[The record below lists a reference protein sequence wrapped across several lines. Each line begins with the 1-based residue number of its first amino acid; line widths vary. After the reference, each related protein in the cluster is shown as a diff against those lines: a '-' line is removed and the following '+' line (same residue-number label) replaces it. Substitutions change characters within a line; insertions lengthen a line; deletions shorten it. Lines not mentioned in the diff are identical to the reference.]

1 MEMNEMTPKRAVIK
15 AINEKRRIPELEPV
29 VLQSPH
35 AACVYAMRVVKGEW
49 EDAEKAI
56 ASASM
61 NIALYGFD
69 SLDVQDP
76 RHVRL
81 RPPAPEWIL
90 KNKNQDLYIAY
101 TTLVRKRCSHIEKK
115 LESEKYSYYG
125 YKYSKL
131 IYRLTKNVVDL
142 NNPRICVRILKDIS
156 SGKFARRLNKEE
168 RLRICN
174 DLHGRMLLHSFSNNC
189 RDVREYFAQQKKTEN
204 DFLIMLSQHEESMT
218 VGDLIRK
225 MTA

>member
-1 MEMNEMTPKRAVIK
+1 MGNKMTPKQAVIT
-15 AINEKRRIPELEPV
+15 AINEKRRIPELEPT

-49 EDAEKAI
+49 EDGEKAI
-56 ASASM
+56 AGAST

-69 SLDVQDP
+69 SLDVQ
-76 RHVRL
+76 VNCYE
-81 RPPAPEWIL
+81 RPKAEYVL
-90 KNKNQDLYIAY
+90 KNKNQHLFIAY
-101 TTLVRKRCSHIEKK
+101 TTLVRRRCSHIESK
-115 LESEKYSYYG
+115 LKSERYSYYG

-131 IYRLTKNVVDL
+131 IYRLTKEIVDL
-142 NNPRICVRILKDIS
+142 EDPRICVRILKDIS
-156 SGKFARRLNKEE
+156 SGKFAKKLTKEE

-174 DLHGRMLLHSFSNNC
+174 ELHGRMVLHSFSNNC
-189 RDVREYFAQQKKTEN
+189 RDVREYFAQQKKVEN
-204 DFLIMLSQHEESMT
+204 DFLIMLSQHDENMT

>member
-1 MEMNEMTPKRAVIK
+1 MTPKQAVIK
-15 AINEKRRIPELEPV
+15 AIHERRRIPELEST

-49 EDAEKAI
+49 EEGEKAI
-56 ASASM
+56 ASAST

-69 SLDVQDP
+69 SLDVQVS
-76 RHVRL
+76 RYE
-81 RPPAPEWIL
+81 RPKAEYVL
-90 KNKNQDLYIAY
+90 KNKNQDLFIAY
-101 TTLVRKRCSHIEKK
+101 TTLVRRRCKHIESK
-115 LESEKYSYYG
+115 LKSERYSYYG

-131 IYRLTKNVVDL
+131 IYRLTKEVVDL
-142 NNPRICVRILKDIS
+142 DDPRICVRILKDIS
-156 SGKFARRLNKEE
+156 SGKFARKLNKEE

-174 DLHGRMLLHSFSNNC
+174 ELHGRMVLHSFSNNC

-204 DFLIMLSQHEESMT
+204 EFLIMLSQHDENMT

>member
-1 MEMNEMTPKRAVIK
+1 MGNNMTPKQAVIK
-15 AINEKRRIPELEPV
+15 AINERRRIPELEPT

-49 EDAEKAI
+49 EDGEKAI

-69 SLDVQDP
+69 NLDVRVGPYD
-76 RHVRL
+76 
-81 RPPAPEWIL
+81 RPKPEWIL
-90 KNKNQDLYIAY
+90 KNKNQNLYVAY
-101 TTLVRKRCSHIEKK
+101 TTLVRKRCTHIEGRLKH
-115 LESEKYSYYG
+115 ERYSWYG
-125 YKYSKL
+125 YKYTKL
-131 IYRLTKNVVDL
+131 IYRLTKQVVDL
-142 NNPRICVRILKDIS
+142 DDPRICVRILKDIS
-156 SGKFARRLNKEE
+156 SGKFAKRLTKEE

-174 DLHGRMLLHSFSNNC
+174 ELHGRMVLHSFSNNC
-189 RDVREYFAQQKKTEN
+189 RDVQEYFAQRKKTEN
-204 DFLIMLSQHEESMT
+204 DFLIMLSQHDENMT